1 MLKQLQN
8 MKDITVDVNNL
19 ATVVAAIKKKQ
30 NRITLNIDYNSKTI
44 YVADKDITYTIKGF

>member
-8 MKDITVDVNNL
+8 MKAITVDVNNL

>member
-8 MKDITVDVNNL
+8 MKAITVDVNNL
-19 ATVVAAIKKKQ
+19 ATVVAAVKKKQ

-44 YVADKDITYTIKGF
+44 YVVDKDITYTIKGF

>member
-8 MKDITVDVNNL
+8 MKAIAVDVNNL